1 MIDARGYS
9 CPEPVIMIK
18 KAMES
23 GDTEYD
29 MMVDNPTSKENV
41 SRYARHQG
49 YEVDV
54 TAQGEGYTLHIYRK

>member
-1 MIDARGYS
+1 
-9 CPEPVIMIK
+9 MIK

-23 GDTEYD
+23 GEQAYD

-54 TAQGEGYTLHIYRK
+54 TENGEEFTLHMHRK

>member
-23 GDTEYD
+23 GDAEYD